1 MSLYKNVANVIERST
16 LMDVRNVSGGEPIKP
31 QADTTKTKGA
41 DKKQDAGSI
50 FNSAEHKRDVE
61 ELQQEIFSRLKEFDQ
76 EEENGALIKK
86 ILDKLPRDIVAKYGG
101 EDKTEAL
108 LKEIIKDN
116 KNSPKFG
123 LD

>member
-1 MSLYKNVANVIERST
+1 
-16 LMDVRNVSGGEPIKP
+16 MDVRSVNGGEPIKP
-31 QADTTKTKGA
+31 QSDTTKTKET
-41 DKKQDAGSI
+41 DKKQDTGSI

-76 EEENGALIKK
+76 EEETGTLIKK

>member
-1 MSLYKNVANVIERST
+1 MSLYKNVANVIERR
-16 LMDVRNVSGGEPIKP
+16 LQMDVRNVNGGEPIKP
-31 QADTTKTKGA
+31 QSDTTKTKET
-41 DKKQDAGSI
+41 DKKQDKGSI
-50 FNSAEHKRDVE
+50 FNSTEHKRDVE

-76 EEENGALIKK
+76 KEETGTLIKK